1 MLDRIANI
9 LQHECQLHEK
19 NKLVVGISGGPDSL
33 CLLHALSQLGYDI
46 TAVHVNHGLR
56 PEAEKESERVRQ
68 FAIGLGID
76 FIACRIDVRGN
87 SREVSTSIEEAAR
100 VLRYRALFEQAK
112 ITGASAVV
120 VGHNADDQVET
131 IVMHLLRGSG
141 LAGLRGMEI
150 RTLPTTW
157 SEDIPLVRPLLST
170 WRKEIQKYVDDH
182 HLNPILDRSNL
193 DVSFVRNRIRHE
205 LLPKLQEYNPSIRD
219 VLLRMGR
226 SMKEDYS
233 VLEKLTDNAWN
244 LTYIKQ
250 QEGCLAFRTTEFI
263 KLPTSIQSHLLRRA
277 IAYFHPGLQNVD
289 FNCIERGLALL
300 IGEKQNSQTDL
311 VAGLRLIKEGEIFWV
326 ATWQADF
333 IGLDFPTLMS
343 GKAVVLLYPSTH
355 NINKY
360 WRLVV
365 EEIDKPELGDLR
377 DEATLDPFQAWLDTC
392 DLDSPLIA
400 RVRQPG
406 DQIKPLGL
414 NGHSIKISDLMINE
428 KLSKSARERWPLI
441 CSGKEILWVPGFRVS
456 EIARVKPNTSR
467 VVHLAMFRDR
477 AT

>member
-1 MLDRIANI
+1 MLELI
-9 LQHECQLHEK
+9 L
-19 NKLVVGISGGPDSL
+19 GR
-33 CLLHALSQLGYDI
+33 ALPPLK
-46 TAVHVNHGLR
+46 T
-56 PEAEKESERVRQ
+56 
-68 FAIGLGID
+68 
-76 FIACRIDVRGN
+76 
-87 SREVSTSIEEAAR
+87 AAR
-100 VLRYRALFEQAK
+100 DLRYRALFEQAK
-112 ITGASAVV
+112 ISGASAVV

-131 IVMHLLRGSG
+131 ILMHLLRGSG

-150 RTLPTTW
+150 RALPNAW

-170 WRKEIQKYVDDH
+170 WRKDIQKFVDDH
-182 HLNPILDRSNL
+182 LLNPIFDRSNL
-193 DVSFVRNRIRHE
+193 DVSFLRNRIRHE

-244 LTYIKQ
+244 LTYIKEQ
-250 QEGCLAFRTTEFI
+250 KGCLAFRTTEFI
-263 KLPTSIQSHLLRRA
+263 KLSTSIQSYLIRRA
-277 IAYFHPGLQNVD
+277 IAHFQPGLHDVD
-289 FNCIERGLALL
+289 FNCIERSLALL
-300 IGEKQNSQTDL
+300 IGEKQNTQTDL
-311 VAGLRLIKEGEIFWV
+311 VAGLHLIKEGEIFWV
-326 ATWQADF
+326 ANWQADF
-333 IGLDFPTLMS
+333 VGLDFPTLMS

-392 DLDSPLIA
+392 DLDLPLIA

-428 KLSKSARERWPLI
+428 KLPKSVRERWPLI
-441 CSGKEILWVPGFRVS
+441 CSGKEIIWVPGFRVS

-467 VVHLAMFRDR
+467 VIHLSMFRDR